1 MLPSVVSFH
10 TTAVRILLY
19 TVLLWALTLVF
30 GPVAGMGAIYVV
42 AALILGAIFTL
53 MAVQLLRTGDSKRAM
68 PLFAYSITYI
78 SLLFGAMMADQLIRS
93 GLS

>member
-1 MLPSVVSFH
+1 
-10 TTAVRILLY
+10 
-19 TVLLWALTLVF
+19 
-30 GPVAGMGAIYVV
+30 
-42 AALILGAIFTL
+42 
-53 MAVQLLRTGDSKRAM
+53 MAVQLLRTADSKRAM